1 MAHVLIVD
9 DDEDIRLAM
18 RTLLE
23 DIAGHT
29 VDEAADGQAALDLL
43 RASEE
48 RYVVLLDLLMP
59 RLDGLEVL
67 QRVAADE
74 RLAAR
79 HAYVLVTVSRKA
91 ESADFAASLALAVS
105 VVPKPYDMD
114 VLLETVSEAS
124 RQIQGELTP

>member
-1 MAHVLIVD
+1 V
-9 DDEDIRLAM
+9 
-18 RTLLE
+18 
-23 DIAGHT
+23 
-29 VDEAADGQAALDLL
+29 
-43 RASEE
+43 
-48 RYVVLLDLLMP
+48 
-59 RLDGLEVL
+59 
-67 QRVAADE
+67 
-74 RLAAR
+74 AAR